1 MCVQGSM
8 GERIF
13 SEIPLQ
19 LAGVQRMLEVMDWGS
34 YDAKGTF
41 INIGVVGN
49 IWPS

>member
-1 MCVQGSM
+1 M